1 MTIDKKA
8 LLLAQCLS
16 MALLLT
22 ERLGESNPWASVD
35 FAAADEAELALSK
48 RLMHELLYS
57 PPPRQ

>member
-1 MTIDKKA
+1 